1 MTSSPVIAME
11 ISQRDGGVA
20 VRCPDGSI
28 VTERLTSS
36 TRRGD
41 ALMPAVESVCHRG
54 GLSPEDLEGI
64 GVSIGPGGFTG
75 LRIGI
80 AAAKM
85 LSWSLEL
92 PLVSVQTALLAAESA
107 RDLDGLIGVALA
119 SKDDTCWLTLIGGV
133 PGSRSIA
140 EPGRLVDPATFL
152 STTES
157 LDHLLVDEHL
167 PQSMSDH
174 GLASRTPEFDP
185 AVLLEM
191 TELRLASG
199 ETVDPL
205 ELNPLYPR
213 EPEAV
218 RLWDSRTGN

>member
-1 MTSSPVIAME
+1 MTSPVIAME

-28 VTERLTSS
+28 LVERLTSS

-41 ALMPAVESVCHRG
+41 ALMPAVESICRQAG
-54 GLSPEDLEGI
+54 ITPGDLEGI

-85 LSWSLEL
+85 LSWSLDI
-92 PLVSVQTALLAAESA
+92 PLVAMQTALLAAETA
-107 RDLDGLIGVALA
+107 GDLDGLMAVVLA
-119 SKDDTCWLTLIGGV
+119 SKDDTCWLTLVEGAS
-133 PGSRSIA
+133 GSRSISQA
-140 EPGRLVDPATFL
+140 GTLVEPEMFLATIQGV
-152 STTES
+152 
-157 LDHLLVDEHL
+157 DHLLVDEHL
-167 PQSMSDH
+167 PESMAGH
-174 GLASRTPEFDP
+174 GLITRRPEFDP

-191 TELRLASG
+191 TERRLASG

-205 ELNPLYPR
+205 ELSPLYPR

>member
-1 MTSSPVIAME
+1 MTSPVIAME

-20 VRCPDGSI
+20 VRCPDGS
-28 VTERLTSS
+28 VLVERLTSS

-41 ALMPAVESVCHRG
+41 ALMPAVESICRQAG
-54 GLSPEDLEGI
+54 ITPGDLEGI

-85 LSWSLEL
+85 LSWSLDI
-92 PLVSVQTALLAAESA
+92 PLVAMQTALLAAETA
-107 RDLDGLIGVALA
+107 EDLDGLMAVVLA
-119 SKDDTCWLTLIGGV
+119 SKDDTCWLTLVEGSS
-133 PGSRSIA
+133 GSRSISQA
-140 EPGRLVDPATFL
+140 GTLVDPEMFLATIPRV
-152 STTES
+152 
-157 LDHLLVDEHL
+157 DHLLVDEHL
-167 PQSMSDH
+167 PESMAGH
-174 GLASRTPEFDP
+174 GLTPRRPEFDP

-191 TELRLASG
+191 TERRLASG
-199 ETVDPL
+199 ETLDPL
-205 ELNPLYPR
+205 ELSPLYPR

>member
-1 MTSSPVIAME
+1 MTSPVIAME

-28 VTERLTSS
+28 LVERLTSS

-41 ALMPAVESVCHRG
+41 ALMPAVESICRQAG
-54 GLSPEDLEGI
+54 ITPGDLEGI

-85 LSWSLEL
+85 LSWSLDI
-92 PLVSVQTALLAAESA
+92 PLVAMQTALLAAETA
-107 RDLDGLIGVALA
+107 GDLDGLMAVVLA
-119 SKDDTCWLTLIGGV
+119 SKDDTCWLTLVEGAS
-133 PGSRSIA
+133 GSRSISQA
-140 EPGRLVDPATFL
+140 GTLVDPEMFLATIQGV
-152 STTES
+152 
-157 LDHLLVDEHL
+157 DHLLVDEHL
-167 PQSMSDH
+167 PESMAGH
-174 GLASRTPEFDP
+174 GLITRRPEFDP

-191 TELRLASG
+191 TERRLASG

-205 ELNPLYPR
+205 ELSPLYPR